1 MTPHTHTSGQHP
13 HKQTHTSFTILGLKV
28 GEAELGAG
36 AGDEDFSI
44 QGEDHGLVLHVDHT
58 AHHVSRVPAAAKQAA
73 AHVQTLAL
81 GFQKQTHAAAAAAA
95 ALPERRSKLREQ
107 PYISCKL

>member
-1 MTPHTHTSGQHP
+1 MWP

-95 ALPERRSKLREQ
+95 AALSECRSKLNNLTFPVSSE
-107 PYISCKL
+107 KKKN